1 MTSRKKA
8 PITNYARH
16 IYDEFF
22 DKSRRL
28 MNESGQDLSQF
39 LSTFMPSDSETILMK
54 PPDRLKKKKKEREV
68 WCKERFREY
77 YSEWI
82 INNALLGHTKKYSKG
97 LKGHKKGGKDRLI
110 QKTLE
115 RIEREGKIIQKA
127 QYFNVKELLAFA
139 PTDRDGTRL
148 WKKDIWELVAD
159 SIPEE
164 KKKKAAGIK
173 YVRELLESVKY
184 NP

>member
-16 IYDEFF
+16 VYEKFF

-77 YSEWI
+77 YYEWI
-82 INNALLGHTKKYSKG
+82 INNALLGHTKKYGEG
-97 LKGHKKGGKDRLI
+97 LKSHREGGEVRSI

-115 RIEREGKIIQKA
+115 RIEREEIIIQTEKKLIIDGVKKPTNLRIA
-127 QYFNVKELLAFA
+127 QEIPGENEGYVQKFRAKRKKEKKSLLA
-139 PTDRDGTRL
+139 
-148 WKKDIWELVAD
+148 
-159 SIPEE
+159 S
-164 KKKKAAGIK
+164 
-173 YVRELLESVKY
+173 
-184 NP
+184 